1 MNRNSGIFLLILAL
15 FFACKQEQ
23 EDCTISEKVG
33 DIPLDLTIK
42 RLEQP
47 LFEAKSEEDIAYFLE
62 EHPYFSEM
70 YLRDELYPSKE
81 HLVSTLYGIPKD
93 TLMQELYQEV
103 NANFPSIDKLQTDL
117 LHAFKHIKYY
127 YPDFE
132 VPKVYTFVS
141 GFTTD
146 LYMDNDMIVIGLD
159 YFLPS
164 DHRFQ
169 PPDLPKYMTDRYN
182 KDHLVPMIVTAISSR
197 YNKSDLEDNSLLAEM
212 IFYGKAYHFT
222 QAMLPCTPE
231 EQIIGYTPEELA
243 ACYANE
249 DFIWTQLIEQEAI
262 YETNPFEVRKYTG
275 EAPFTDAIS
284 PDAPGRVG
292 RWVGWNIVDAY
303 AEKKNIDLVHL
314 MDEKNTQKIFM
325 NSAYK
330 P

>member
-1 MNRNSGIFLLILAL
+1 MKRNSGIFLLILSL
-15 FFACKQEQ
+15 FCSCKQEQ
-23 EDCTISEKVG
+23 QDCGISEEVSN
-33 DIPLDLTIK
+33 IPLTLSIE
-42 RLEQP
+42 RLELP
-47 LFEAKSEEDIAYFLE
+47 LFEAKSEVDIAYLLE
-62 EHPYFSEM
+62 EHPYFSEV
-70 YLRDELYPSKE
+70 YLRDDLYPSKE
-81 HLVSTLYGIPKD
+81 HLVNTLYGIPKD

-103 NANFPSIDKLQTDL
+103 SANYPSIDQLETDL
-117 LHAFKHIKYY
+117 LNAFKHIKYY

-146 LYMDNDMIVIGLD
+146 LYMDREMIVIGLD

-169 PPDLPKYMTDRYN
+169 PPDLPEYMTSRYN
-182 KDHLVPMIVTAISSR
+182 RAHLVPMIVTAISSR
-197 YNKSDLEDNSLLAEM
+197 YNATDLEDNSLLAEM
-212 IFYGKAYHFT
+212 MFYGKAYHFT
-222 QAMLPCTPE
+222 QAILPCTPE

-243 ACYANE
+243 ACYENE
-249 DFIWTQLIEQEAI
+249 DFIWTKLIEQEAI

-275 EAPFTDAIS
+275 EAPFTDVIS

-303 AEKKNIDLVHL
+303 AEKKDIGLVKL
-314 MDEKNTQKIFM
+314 MAQKDAQKIFM